1 VGCTTLAPSEY
12 TNRHNKVPGYIHW
25 TVCKHMGLKVTDRY
39 NEHVP
44 ETVINVSGTT
54 IMRDVPITTDQ
65 TMLANT
71 PDRVLRE
78 YLPTD

>member
-1 VGCTTLAPSEY
+1 
-12 TNRHNKVPGYIHW
+12 
-25 TVCKHMGLKVTDRY
+25 MGLKVTDRY